1 MIRIKDQMKQ
11 SKRIT
16 SFILLF
22 IGSILLFHSSV
33 SGEICNRVVAIVN
46 DEVITLYELNTMI
59 QAFTG
64 IPSEQLKNKSEEM
77 YLKTRQKVLDDLIDQ
92 KIGLEKIKE
101 LEIKVTA
108 KEIDQAIERIKRDN
122 QLTQEGLLAEL
133 KAQGSDYESYRE
145 SVKNELE
152 RIQLINYEV
161 KSKIIL
167 RDEEIEKYYNT
178 HRDEFTSEGKVRLA
192 LIFLKQK
199 DPADKNEARALY
211 QKAQD
216 ILSMIK
222 DGKNFA
228 DLARKFSSGPGASE
242 GGDLGVF
249 KMSEL
254 NPEMAAIV
262 KDLSAGEV
270 SKPIIRPY
278 GIRIIKVEEKDG
290 GGEKPLDQVR
300 NAIQT
305 ILYRKE
311 LDKRY
316 SAWIKEL
323 RKKAYIK
330 IIF

>member
-1 MIRIKDQMKQ
+1 MKQ
-11 SKRIT
+11 LKRIA
-16 SFILLF
+16 SLILLF
-22 IGSILLFHSSV
+22 TGGILLFHPSV

-46 DEVITLYELNTMI
+46 DEVVTLYELDTMI
-59 QAFTG
+59 QLLTG
-64 IPSEQLKNKSEEM
+64 TPSKQLKNKSEEI
-77 YLKTRQKVLDDLIDQ
+77 YIKTRQKVLDDLVDQ
-92 KIGLEKIKE
+92 KIVLEKIKE
-101 LEIKVTA
+101 LKIEVTA
-108 KEIDQAIERIKRDN
+108 KEVDQAIERVKADN
-122 QLTQEGLLAEL
+122 QFTQEDLIAEL
-133 KAQGSDYESYRE
+133 KEQGNNYESYRKSIKE
-145 SVKNELE
+145 ELE

-167 RDEEIEKYYNT
+167 REEEIEEYYNT
-178 HRDEFTSEGKVRLA
+178 HRDEFTRQGKVRLA
-192 LIFLKQK
+192 VIFLKQE

-211 QKAQD
+211 QKAQE

-228 DLARKFSSGPGASE
+228 NLARKLSNGPGASE

-249 KMSEL
+249 KMAEL
-254 NPEMAAIV
+254 NPEMAEII

-270 SKPIIRPY
+270 SKPIIRPS
-278 GIRIIKVEEKDG
+278 GIKIIKVEEKDG
-290 GGEKPLDQVR
+290 GGEKSLEQVR

-311 LDKRY
+311 LDKKY

>member
-1 MIRIKDQMKQ
+1 MKQ
-11 SKRIT
+11 SKT
-16 SFILLF
+16 TASLILFFAGIIL
-22 IGSILLFHSSV
+22 ILLFHSSA

-46 DEVITLYELNTMI
+46 DEVVTLYELNTMM
-59 QAFTG
+59 QALTG
-64 IPSEQLKNKSEEM
+64 IPSEQLKNKSEEV
-77 YLKTRQKVLDDLIDQ
+77 YFKTRQKVLNDLIDQ
-92 KIGLEKIKE
+92 KIVLEKIKE
-101 LEIKVTA
+101 LKIEVTA
-108 KEIDQAIERIKRDN
+108 KEVDQAVERVKADN
-122 QLTQEGLLAEL
+122 QLTQEDLLAEL
-133 KAQGSDYESYRE
+133 KEQGSNYESYRE
-145 SVKNELE
+145 SIEKELE
-152 RIQLINYEV
+152 RIQLVNYEV

-167 RDEEIEKYYNT
+167 REEEIEEYYNT
-178 HRDEFTSEGKVRLA
+178 HRDEFTSEGRVRLA
-192 LIFLKQK
+192 LVFLKQE

-222 DGKNFA
+222 GGKNFA
-228 DLARKFSSGPGASE
+228 NLARKFSNGPGASE

-249 KMSEL
+249 KMSQL
-254 NPEMAAIV
+254 NPEMADII

-278 GIRIIKVEEKDG
+278 GIKIIKVEEKDG
-290 GGEKPLDQVR
+290 GGEKSLEQVR

-305 ILYRKE
+305 ILYKKE
-311 LDKRY
+311 LNKRY

>member
-1 MIRIKDQMKQ
+1 MKQ
-11 SKRIT
+11 SKVT
-16 SFILLF
+16 ASLILF
-22 IGSILLFHSSV
+22 FAGIVLLFHSSV

-46 DEVITLYELNTMI
+46 DEVVTLYELNTMM
-59 QAFTG
+59 QMLTG
-64 IPSEQLKNKSEEM
+64 IPSEQLKNQSEEM
-77 YLKTRQKVLDDLIDQ
+77 YFKTRKKVLDDLIDQ
-92 KIGLEKIKE
+92 KLVLEKIKE
-101 LEIKVTA
+101 LKIEVTA
-108 KEIDQAIERIKRDN
+108 KEVDQAVERVKADN
-122 QLTQEGLLAEL
+122 QFTQEDLLAKL
-133 KAQGSDYESYRE
+133 KEQGGNYESYRE
-145 SVKNELE
+145 SIKKELE
-152 RIQLINYEV
+152 RVQLINFEV

-167 RDEEIEKYYNT
+167 REEEIEEYYNT
-178 HRDEFTSEGKVRLA
+178 HRDEFTSEGRVRLA
-192 LIFLKQK
+192 LIFLKQE

-228 DLARKFSSGPGASE
+228 NLARKFSNGPGASE

-254 NPEMAAIV
+254 NPEMAEII

-278 GIRIIKVEEKDG
+278 GIKIIKVEEKDG
-290 GGEKPLDQVR
+290 GGEKSLEQVR

-311 LDKRY
+311 LDKKY

>member
-1 MIRIKDQMKQ
+1 MKQ
-11 SKRIT
+11 LKRIA
-16 SFILLF
+16 SLILLF
-22 IGSILLFHSSV
+22 TGGILLFHPSV

-46 DEVITLYELNTMI
+46 DEVVTLYELDTMI
-59 QAFTG
+59 QLLTG
-64 IPSEQLKNKSEEM
+64 TPSKQLKNKSEEI
-77 YLKTRQKVLDDLIDQ
+77 YIKTRQKVLDDLVDQ
-92 KIGLEKIKE
+92 KIVLEKIKE
-101 LEIKVTA
+101 LKIEVTA
-108 KEIDQAIERIKRDN
+108 KEVDQAIERVKADN
-122 QLTQEGLLAEL
+122 QFTQEDLLAEL
-133 KAQGSDYESYRE
+133 KEQGNNYESYRKSIKE
-145 SVKNELE
+145 ELE

-167 RDEEIEKYYNT
+167 REEEIEEYYNT
-178 HRDEFTSEGKVRLA
+178 HRDEFTSEGRVRLA
-192 LIFLKQK
+192 LIFLKQE

-211 QKAQD
+211 QKAQE

-228 DLARKFSSGPGASE
+228 NLARKLSNGPGASE

-249 KMSEL
+249 KMAEL
-254 NPEMAAIV
+254 NPEMAEII

-270 SKPIIRPY
+270 SKPIIRPS
-278 GIRIIKVEEKDG
+278 GIKIIKVEEKDG
-290 GGEKPLDQVR
+290 GGEKSLEQVR

-311 LDKRY
+311 LDKKY

>member
-1 MIRIKDQMKQ
+1 MKQ
-11 SKRIT
+11 LKRIA
-16 SFILLF
+16 SLILLF
-22 IGSILLFHSSV
+22 TGGILLFHPSV

-46 DEVITLYELNTMI
+46 DEVVTLYELDTMI
-59 QAFTG
+59 QLLTG
-64 IPSEQLKNKSEEM
+64 TPSKQLKNKSEEI
-77 YLKTRQKVLDDLIDQ
+77 YIKTRQKVLDDLVDQ
-92 KIGLEKIKE
+92 KIVLEKIKE
-101 LEIKVTA
+101 LKIEVTA
-108 KEIDQAIERIKRDN
+108 KEVDQAIERVKADN
-122 QLTQEGLLAEL
+122 QFTQEDLLAEL
-133 KAQGSDYESYRE
+133 KEQGNNYESYRKSIKE
-145 SVKNELE
+145 ELE

-167 RDEEIEKYYNT
+167 REEEIEEYYNT
-178 HRDEFTSEGKVRLA
+178 HRDEFTSEGRVRLA
-192 LIFLKQK
+192 LIFLKQE

-222 DGKNFA
+222 GGKNFA
-228 DLARKFSSGPGASE
+228 NLARKLSNGPGASE

-249 KMSEL
+249 KMAEL
-254 NPEMAAIV
+254 NPEMAEII

-270 SKPIIRPY
+270 SKPIIRPS
-278 GIRIIKVEEKDG
+278 GIKIIKVEEKDG
-290 GGEKPLDQVR
+290 GGEKSLEQVR

-311 LDKRY
+311 LDKKY

>member
-1 MIRIKDQMKQ
+1 MKQ
-11 SKRIT
+11 LKRIA
-16 SFILLF
+16 SLILLF
-22 IGSILLFHSSV
+22 TGGILLFHPSV

-46 DEVITLYELNTMI
+46 DEVVTLYELDTMI
-59 QAFTG
+59 QLLTG
-64 IPSEQLKNKSEEM
+64 TPSKQLKNKSEEI
-77 YLKTRQKVLDDLIDQ
+77 YIKTRQKVLDDLVDQ
-92 KIGLEKIKE
+92 KIVLEKIKE
-101 LEIKVTA
+101 LKIEVTA
-108 KEIDQAIERIKRDN
+108 KEVDQAIERVKADN
-122 QLTQEGLLAEL
+122 QFTQEDLIAEL
-133 KAQGSDYESYRE
+133 KEQGNNYESYRKSIKE
-145 SVKNELE
+145 ELE

-167 RDEEIEKYYNT
+167 REEEIEEYYNT
-178 HRDEFTSEGKVRLA
+178 HRDEFTSEGRVRLA
-192 LIFLKQK
+192 LIFLKQE

-222 DGKNFA
+222 GGKNFA
-228 DLARKFSSGPGASE
+228 NLARKLSNGPGASE

-249 KMSEL
+249 KMAEL
-254 NPEMAAIV
+254 NPEMAEII

-270 SKPIIRPY
+270 SKPIIRPS
-278 GIRIIKVEEKDG
+278 GIKIIKVEEKDG
-290 GGEKPLDQVR
+290 GGEKSLEQVR
-300 NAIQT
+300 NSIQT

-311 LDKRY
+311 LDKKY

>member
-1 MIRIKDQMKQ
+1 MEQL
-11 SKRIT
+11 KRIA

-22 IGSILLFHSSV
+22 TGSILLFHASV

-46 DEVITLYELNTMI
+46 DEVVTLYELNTVMK
-59 QAFTG
+59 ALTG
-64 IPSEQLKNKSEEM
+64 IPSEQLKNKSEEI
-77 YLKTRQKVLDDLIDQ
+77 YLKTRQKILNDLIDQ

-108 KEIDQAIERIKRDN
+108 KEVDQAIERIKADN
-122 QLTQEGLLAEL
+122 QLTQEDLLAEL
-133 KAQGSDYESYRE
+133 KEQGSNYESYRE
-145 SVKNELE
+145 SIKKELE

-167 RDEEIEKYYNT
+167 REEEIEEYYNT
-178 HRDEFTSEGKVRLA
+178 HRDEFTSEGRVRLA
-192 LIFLKQK
+192 LIFLKQE
-199 DPADKNEARALY
+199 DPADKNEAHALY
-211 QKAQD
+211 QKAQE

-222 DGKNFA
+222 GGKNFA
-228 DLARKFSSGPGASE
+228 NLARKFSNGPGASE

-254 NPEMAAIV
+254 NPEMTEII
-262 KDLSAGEV
+262 KDLSADEV

-278 GIRIIKVEEKDG
+278 GIKIIKVEEKDG
-290 GGEKPLDQVR
+290 GGEKSLDQVR
-300 NAIQT
+300 NAIRT

>member
-1 MIRIKDQMKQ
+1 MKQ
-11 SKRIT
+11 LKIMASL
-16 SFILLF
+16 ILLF
-22 IGSILLFHSSV
+22 TGSIVLFQSSV

-46 DEVITLYELNTMI
+46 DEVVTLYELNTMM
-59 QAFTG
+59 QALTG
-64 IPSEQLKNKSEEM
+64 IPSEQLKNKSEEI
-77 YLKTRQKVLDDLIDQ
+77 YLKTRQKILDDLIDQ

-108 KEIDQAIERIKRDN
+108 KEIDQAVERVKADN
-122 QLTQEGLLAEL
+122 QLTQESLLAEL
-133 KAQGSDYESYRE
+133 KAQGSNYELYRE

-167 RDEEIEKYYNT
+167 REEEIEEYYNT
-178 HRDEFTSEGKVRLA
+178 HRDEFISEGRVRLA
-192 LIFLKQK
+192 LIFLKQE

-228 DLARKFSSGPGASE
+228 NLAKKFSNGPGASE

-254 NPEMAAIV
+254 NPEMAEVI
-262 KDLSAGEV
+262 KDLSAGEI

-278 GIRIIKVEEKDG
+278 GIKIIKVEEKDG
-290 GGEKPLDQVR
+290 GGEKSLEQVR
-300 NAIQT
+300 NTIRT

-311 LDKRY
+311 LDKKY

>member
-1 MIRIKDQMKQ
+1 MKQ
-11 SKRIT
+11 LKGIA

-22 IGSILLFHSSV
+22 TGSILLFHSSV
-33 SGEICNRVVAIVN
+33 SGEISNRVVAIVN
-46 DEVITLYELNTMI
+46 DEVVTLYELNTMM
-59 QAFTG
+59 QALTG
-64 IPSEQLKNKSEEM
+64 TPYEQLKNRSEEI

-101 LEIKVTA
+101 LKIEVTA
-108 KEIDQAIERIKRDN
+108 KEVDQTIERVKADN
-122 QLTQEGLLAEL
+122 QLTQEDLLAEL
-133 KAQGSDYESYRE
+133 KEHGSTYESYRE
-145 SVKNELE
+145 SIKKELE

-167 RDEEIEKYYNT
+167 REEEIEEYYNT
-178 HRDEFTSEGKVRLA
+178 HRDEFTSEGRVRLA
-192 LIFLKQK
+192 LIFLKQE

-222 DGKNFA
+222 GGKNFA
-228 DLARKFSSGPGASE
+228 NLARKFSNGPGASE

-254 NPEMAAIV
+254 NPEMAEII

-290 GGEKPLDQVR
+290 GEEKSLEQVR

>member
-1 MIRIKDQMKQ
+1 MKQ
-11 SKRIT
+11 LKTIASL
-16 SFILLF
+16 ILLF
-22 IGSILLFHSSV
+22 TGSIVLFHSSV

-46 DEVITLYELNTMI
+46 DEVVTLYELDTMI
-59 QAFTG
+59 QLLTG
-64 IPSEQLKNKSEEM
+64 TPSAQLKNKSEEI
-77 YLKTRQKVLDDLIDQ
+77 YIKTRQKVLDDLVDQ
-92 KIGLEKIKE
+92 KIVLEKIKE
-101 LEIKVTA
+101 LKIEVTA
-108 KEIDQAIERIKRDN
+108 KEVDQAIERVKADN
-122 QLTQEGLLAEL
+122 QLTQEDLLAEL
-133 KAQGSDYESYRE
+133 KEQGSNYESYRE
-145 SVKNELE
+145 SIKEELE

-167 RDEEIEKYYNT
+167 REEEIEEYYNT
-178 HRDEFTSEGKVRLA
+178 HRDEFTSEGRVRLA

-228 DLARKFSSGPGASE
+228 NLARKFSNGPGASE

-249 KMSEL
+249 KMSQL
-254 NPEMAAIV
+254 NPEMAEII

-270 SKPIIRPY
+270 SNPIIRPY
-278 GIRIIKVEEKDG
+278 GIKIIKVEEKDG
-290 GGEKPLDQVR
+290 GGEKSLEQVR

-311 LDKRY
+311 LDKKY

>member
-1 MIRIKDQMKQ
+1 MKQ
-11 SKRIT
+11 LKAIASL
-16 SFILLF
+16 ILLF
-22 IGSILLFHSSV
+22 IGTILLFHSSV

-46 DEVITLYELNTMI
+46 DEVVTLYELNTRM
-59 QAFTG
+59 QALTG
-64 IPSEQLKNKSEEM
+64 IPSEQLKNRSEEI

-108 KEIDQAIERIKRDN
+108 KEIDQAVERIKADN
-122 QLTQEGLLAEL
+122 QLTQEDLLAEL
-133 KAQGSDYESYRE
+133 KKQGGNYESYRE
-145 SVKNELE
+145 SIKKELE

-167 RDEEIEKYYNT
+167 REEEIEEYYNT

-192 LIFLKQK
+192 LIFLKQE
-199 DPADKNEARALY
+199 DPADRNEARALY
-211 QKAQD
+211 QKAQN
-216 ILSMIK
+216 IVSMIK

-228 DLARKFSSGPGASE
+228 DLARKFSNGPGANE

-254 NPEMAAIV
+254 NPEMAEII

-270 SKPIIRPY
+270 SKPVIRPY
-278 GIRIIKVEEKDG
+278 GIKIIKVEEKDG
-290 GGEKPLDQVR
+290 GGEKSLEQVQ
-300 NAIQT
+300 NAIRT

-311 LDKRY
+311 LDKKY

>member
-1 MIRIKDQMKQ
+1 MKQ
-11 SKRIT
+11 SKTRV
-16 SFILLF
+16 SLILF
-22 IGSILLFHSSV
+22 FAGMILLFHSSV

-46 DEVITLYELNTMI
+46 DEVVTLYELNTMM
-59 QAFTG
+59 QALTG
-64 IPSEQLKNKSEEM
+64 ISSEQLKNKSEEV
-77 YLKTRQKVLDDLIDQ
+77 YFETRQKVLDELID
-92 KIGLEKIKE
+92 KKLVLGKIKE
-101 LEIKVTA
+101 LEIEVTA
-108 KEIDQAIERIKRDN
+108 KEVDQAIERVKADN
-122 QLTQEGLLAEL
+122 QFTQEDLLAKL
-133 KAQGSDYESYRE
+133 KERGGNYESYRKSIKE
-145 SVKNELE
+145 ELE

-167 RDEEIEKYYNT
+167 REEEIEQYYNT
-178 HRDEFTSEGKVRLA
+178 HRDEFTRQGKVRLA
-192 LIFLKQK
+192 VIFLKQE

-228 DLARKFSSGPGASE
+228 NLARKFSNGPGASE

-249 KMSEL
+249 KMSQL
-254 NPEMAAIV
+254 NPEMAEII

-278 GIRIIKVEEKDG
+278 GIKIIKVEEKDG
-290 GGEKPLDQVR
+290 GGEKSLEQVR

-305 ILYRKE
+305 ILYRQE
-311 LDKRY
+311 LDKKY
-316 SAWIKEL
+316 SAWIKDL

>member
-1 MIRIKDQMKQ
+1 MKQ
-11 SKRIT
+11 SKAT
-16 SFILLF
+16 VSLILF
-22 IGSILLFHSSV
+22 FAGIILLFHSSV

-46 DEVITLYELNTMI
+46 DEVVTLYELNTMM
-59 QAFTG
+59 QMLTG

-77 YLKTRQKVLDDLIDQ
+77 YFKTRQKVLDDLIDQ
-92 KIGLEKIKE
+92 KIVVEKIKE
-101 LEIKVTA
+101 LKIEVTA
-108 KEIDQAIERIKRDN
+108 KEVDQAVERVKADN
-122 QLTQEGLLAEL
+122 QFTQEDLLAKL
-133 KAQGSDYESYRE
+133 KEQGGNYESYRE
-145 SVKNELE
+145 SIKKELK
-152 RIQLINYEV
+152 RVQLINYEV

-167 RDEEIEKYYNT
+167 REEEIEEYYNT
-178 HRDEFTSEGKVRLA
+178 HRDEFTREGKVRLA
-192 LIFLKQK
+192 LIFLKQE
-199 DPADKNEARALY
+199 DPADKNEARAVY

-228 DLARKFSSGPGASE
+228 VLAKKFSNGPGASE

-254 NPEMAAIV
+254 NPEMAEII

-270 SKPIIRPY
+270 SKPVIRPY

-290 GGEKPLDQVR
+290 GGEKSLDQVR

-311 LDKRY
+311 LNKKY

>member
-1 MIRIKDQMKQ
+1 MKQ
-11 SKRIT
+11 LKTIASL
-16 SFILLF
+16 ILLF
-22 IGSILLFHSSV
+22 TGSIVLFHSSV

-46 DEVITLYELNTMI
+46 DEVVTLYELDTMI
-59 QAFTG
+59 QLLTG
-64 IPSEQLKNKSEEM
+64 TPSAQLKNRSEEI
-77 YLKTRQKVLDDLIDQ
+77 YIKTRQKVLDDLVDQ
-92 KIGLEKIKE
+92 KIVLEKIKE
-101 LEIKVTA
+101 LKIEVTT
-108 KEIDQAIERIKRDN
+108 KEVDQAIERVKADN
-122 QLTQEGLLAEL
+122 QLTQEDLLAEL
-133 KAQGSDYESYRE
+133 KEQGSNYESYRE
-145 SVKNELE
+145 SIKEELE

-167 RDEEIEKYYNT
+167 REEEIEKYYNT
-178 HRDEFTSEGKVRLA
+178 HRDEFTSEGRVRLA
-192 LIFLKQK
+192 LIFLKQE

-228 DLARKFSSGPGASE
+228 NLARKFSNGPGASE

-249 KMSEL
+249 KMSQL
-254 NPEMAAIV
+254 NPEMAEII

-278 GIRIIKVEEKDG
+278 GIKIIKVEEKDG
-290 GGEKPLDQVR
+290 GGEKSLEQVR

-305 ILYRKE
+305 ILYRQE
-311 LDKRY
+311 LDKKY

>member
-1 MIRIKDQMKQ
+1 MKQ
-11 SKRIT
+11 LKGIA

-22 IGSILLFHSSV
+22 TGSILLFHSSV

-46 DEVITLYELNTMI
+46 DEVVTLYELNTIM
-59 QAFTG
+59 QALTG
-64 IPSEQLKNKSEEM
+64 IPSEQLKNKSEEI
-77 YLKTRQKVLDDLIDQ
+77 YFKTRQKVLDDLIDQ
-92 KIGLEKIKE
+92 KIGIEKIKE

-108 KEIDQAIERIKRDN
+108 KEIDQAIERVKADN
-122 QLTQEGLLAEL
+122 QLTQEDLLAEL
-133 KAQGSDYESYRE
+133 KEQGSNYESYRE
-145 SVKNELE
+145 SIKKELE
-152 RIQLINYEV
+152 RIRLINYEV

-167 RDEEIEKYYNT
+167 REEEIEEYYNT
-178 HRDEFTSEGKVRLA
+178 HRDEFTSEGRVRLA
-192 LIFLKQK
+192 LIFLKQE

-222 DGKNFA
+222 GGKNFA
-228 DLARKFSSGPGASE
+228 NLARKFSNGPGASE

-249 KMSEL
+249 KMSQL
-254 NPEMAAIV
+254 NPEMTDII

-278 GIRIIKVEEKDG
+278 GIKIIKVEEKDG
-290 GGEKPLDQVR
+290 GGEKSLEQVR

-305 ILYRKE
+305 ILYKKE
-311 LDKRY
+311 LNKRY

>member
-1 MIRIKDQMKQ
+1 MKQ
-11 SKRIT
+11 LKTIASL
-16 SFILLF
+16 ILLF
-22 IGSILLFHSSV
+22 TGSIVLFHSSV

-46 DEVITLYELNTMI
+46 DEVVTLYELDTMI
-59 QAFTG
+59 QLLTG
-64 IPSEQLKNKSEEM
+64 TPSAQLKNKSEEI
-77 YLKTRQKVLDDLIDQ
+77 YIKTRQKVLDDLVDQ
-92 KIGLEKIKE
+92 KIVLEKIKE
-101 LEIKVTA
+101 LKIEVTA
-108 KEIDQAIERIKRDN
+108 KEVDQAIERVKADN
-122 QLTQEGLLAEL
+122 QLTQEDLLAEL
-133 KAQGSDYESYRE
+133 KEQGSNYESYRE
-145 SVKNELE
+145 SIKEELE

-167 RDEEIEKYYNT
+167 REEEIEEYYNT
-178 HRDEFTSEGKVRLA
+178 HRDEFTSEGRVRLA

-228 DLARKFSSGPGASE
+228 NLARKFSNGPGASE

-249 KMSEL
+249 RMSQL
-254 NPEMAAIV
+254 NPEMAEII

-270 SKPIIRPY
+270 SNPIIRPY
-278 GIRIIKVEEKDG
+278 GIKIIKVEEKDG
-290 GGEKPLDQVR
+290 GGEKSLEQVR

-311 LDKRY
+311 LDKKY

>member
-1 MIRIKDQMKQ
+1 MKQ
-11 SKRIT
+11 SKVT
-16 SFILLF
+16 ASLILF
-22 IGSILLFHSSV
+22 FAGIVLLFHSSV

-46 DEVITLYELNTMI
+46 DEVVTLYELNTMM
-59 QAFTG
+59 QMLTG
-64 IPSEQLKNKSEEM
+64 IPSEQLKNQSEEM
-77 YLKTRQKVLDDLIDQ
+77 YFKTRKKVLDDLIDQ
-92 KIGLEKIKE
+92 KLVLEKIKE
-101 LEIKVTA
+101 LKIEVTA
-108 KEIDQAIERIKRDN
+108 KEVDQAVERVKADN
-122 QLTQEGLLAEL
+122 QFTQEDLLAKL
-133 KAQGSDYESYRE
+133 KEQGGNYESYRE
-145 SVKNELE
+145 SIKKELE
-152 RIQLINYEV
+152 RVQLINFEV

-167 RDEEIEKYYNT
+167 REEEIEEYYNT
-178 HRDEFTSEGKVRLA
+178 HRDEFTSEGRVRLA
-192 LIFLKQK
+192 LIFLKQE

-228 DLARKFSSGPGASE
+228 NLARKFSNGPGASE

-249 KMSEL
+249 KMSQL
-254 NPEMAAIV
+254 NPEMAEII

-278 GIRIIKVEEKDG
+278 GIKIIKVEEKDG
-290 GGEKPLDQVR
+290 GGEKSLEQVR

-311 LDKRY
+311 LDKKY

>member
-1 MIRIKDQMKQ
+1 MKQ
-11 SKRIT
+11 LKGIA

-22 IGSILLFHSSV
+22 TGSILLFHSSV

-46 DEVITLYELNTMI
+46 DEVVTLYELNTMM
-59 QAFTG
+59 QALTG
-64 IPSEQLKNKSEEM
+64 IPSEQLKNKSEEI

-108 KEIDQAIERIKRDN
+108 KEIDQAVERVKRDN
-122 QLTQEGLLAEL
+122 QSTQEGLLTEL
-133 KAQGSDYESYRE
+133 KAQGSNYESYRK
-145 SVKNELE
+145 SIKNELE

-167 RDEEIEKYYNT
+167 REEAIEEYYNT

-192 LIFLKQK
+192 LIFLKQE

-228 DLARKFSSGPGASE
+228 NLARKFSNGPGASE

-254 NPEMAAIV
+254 NPEMAEII

-270 SKPIIRPY
+270 SKPVIRPY

-290 GGEKPLDQVR
+290 GGEKSLEQVQ
-300 NAIQT
+300 NAIRT

-311 LDKRY
+311 LDKKY

>member
-1 MIRIKDQMKQ
+1 MKQ
-11 SKRIT
+11 LKTIASL
-16 SFILLF
+16 ILLF
-22 IGSILLFHSSV
+22 TGSIVLFHSSV

-46 DEVITLYELNTMI
+46 DEVVTLYELDTMI
-59 QAFTG
+59 QLLTG
-64 IPSEQLKNKSEEM
+64 TPSAQLKNRSEEI
-77 YLKTRQKVLDDLIDQ
+77 YIKTRQKVLDDLVDQ
-92 KIGLEKIKE
+92 KIVLEKIKE
-101 LEIKVTA
+101 LKIEVTT
-108 KEIDQAIERIKRDN
+108 KEVDQAIERVKADN
-122 QLTQEGLLAEL
+122 QLTQEDLLAEL
-133 KAQGSDYESYRE
+133 KEQGSNYESYRE
-145 SVKNELE
+145 SIKEELE

-167 RDEEIEKYYNT
+167 REEEIEKYYNT
-178 HRDEFTSEGKVRLA
+178 HRDEFTSEGRVRLA
-192 LIFLKQK
+192 LIFLKQE

-228 DLARKFSSGPGASE
+228 NLARKFSNGPGASE

-249 KMSEL
+249 KMSQL
-254 NPEMAAIV
+254 NPEMAEII

-278 GIRIIKVEEKDG
+278 GIKIIKVEEKDG
-290 GGEKPLDQVR
+290 GGEKSLEQVR

-305 ILYRKE
+305 ILYRQE
-311 LDKRY
+311 LDKKY
-316 SAWIKEL
+316 SAWIKDL

>member
-1 MIRIKDQMKQ
+1 MKQ
-11 SKRIT
+11 SKAT
-16 SFILLF
+16 ASLILF
-22 IGSILLFHSSV
+22 FAGIILLFHSSV

-46 DEVITLYELNTMI
+46 DEVVTLYELNTMM
-59 QAFTG
+59 QALTG
-64 IPSEQLKNKSEEM
+64 IPSGQMKNRSEEI
-77 YLKTRQKVLDDLIDQ
+77 YFKTRQKVLDDLIDQ
-92 KIGLEKIKE
+92 KIVLEKIKE

-108 KEIDQAIERIKRDN
+108 KEVDQTIERVKADN
-122 QLTQEGLLAEL
+122 QFTQEDLLAEL
-133 KAQGSDYESYRE
+133 KEQGSNYESYRE
-145 SVKNELE
+145 SIEKELE

-167 RDEEIEKYYNT
+167 REEEIEEYYNT
-178 HRDEFTSEGKVRLA
+178 HRDEFTSEGRVRLA
-192 LIFLKQK
+192 LIFLKQE

-222 DGKNFA
+222 SGKNFA
-228 DLARKFSSGPGASE
+228 NLAEKFSNGPGASE

-254 NPEMAAIV
+254 NPEMAEII

-270 SKPIIRPY
+270 SKPIIRPS
-278 GIRIIKVEEKDG
+278 GIKIIKVEEKDG
-290 GGEKPLDQVR
+290 GGEKSLEQVR

-305 ILYRKE
+305 ILYKKE
-311 LDKRY
+311 LNKRY

>member
-1 MIRIKDQMKQ
+1 MKQ
-11 SKRIT
+11 LKRIAYL
-16 SFILLF
+16 ILLF
-22 IGSILLFHSSV
+22 TGSILFFHSSV

-46 DEVITLYELNTMI
+46 DEVVTLYELDTMI
-59 QAFTG
+59 QLLTG
-64 IPSEQLKNKSEEM
+64 APSAQLKNRSEEI
-77 YLKTRQKVLDDLIDQ
+77 YIKTRQKVLDDLVDQ
-92 KIGLEKIKE
+92 KIVLEKIKE
-101 LEIKVTA
+101 LKIEVTA
-108 KEIDQAIERIKRDN
+108 KEVDQAIERVKADN
-122 QLTQEGLLAEL
+122 QLTQEDLLAEL
-133 KAQGSDYESYRE
+133 KEQGSNYESYRE
-145 SVKNELE
+145 SIKEELE

-167 RDEEIEKYYNT
+167 REEEIEKYYNT
-178 HRDEFTSEGKVRLA
+178 HKDEFTSEGRVRLA
-192 LIFLKQK
+192 LIFLKQE

-228 DLARKFSSGPGASE
+228 NLARKFSKGPGASE

-254 NPEMAAIV
+254 NPEMAEII

-278 GIRIIKVEEKDG
+278 GIKIIKVEEKDG
-290 GGEKPLDQVR
+290 GGEKSLEQVR

-311 LDKRY
+311 LDKKY

>member
-1 MIRIKDQMKQ
+1 MKQ
-11 SKRIT
+11 LKKIA

-22 IGSILLFHSSV
+22 TGSILFFHSSV

-46 DEVITLYELNTMI
+46 DQVVTLYELNTMM
-59 QAFTG
+59 QALTG

-101 LEIKVTA
+101 LEIKVTD
-108 KEIDQAIERIKRDN
+108 KEVDQAVERVKADN
-122 QLTQEGLLAEL
+122 QLTQNDLVAEL
-133 KAQGSDYESYRE
+133 KAQGSNYESYRE
-145 SVKNELE
+145 SIKNELE

-167 RDEEIEKYYNT
+167 REEAIEEYYNT
-178 HRDEFTSEGKVRLA
+178 HRDEFTSEGRVRLA

-228 DLARKFSSGPGASE
+228 NLARKFSNGPGASE

-254 NPEMAAIV
+254 NPEMSEII

-278 GIRIIKVEEKDG
+278 GIKIIKVEEKDG
-290 GGEKPLDQVR
+290 GGEKSLEQVQ
-300 NAIQT
+300 NAIRT

>member
-1 MIRIKDQMKQ
+1 MKQ
-11 SKRIT
+11 LKRIA
-16 SFILLF
+16 SLILLF
-22 IGSILLFHSSV
+22 TGGILLFHPSV

-46 DEVITLYELNTMI
+46 DEVVTLYELDTMI
-59 QAFTG
+59 QLLTG
-64 IPSEQLKNKSEEM
+64 TPSKQLKNKSEEI
-77 YLKTRQKVLDDLIDQ
+77 YIKTRQKVLDDLVDQ
-92 KIGLEKIKE
+92 KIVLEKIKE
-101 LEIKVTA
+101 LKIEVTA
-108 KEIDQAIERIKRDN
+108 KEVDQAIERVKADN
-122 QLTQEGLLAEL
+122 QFTQEDLLAEL
-133 KAQGSDYESYRE
+133 KEQGNNYESYRKSIKE
-145 SVKNELE
+145 ELE

-167 RDEEIEKYYNT
+167 REEEIEEYYNT
-178 HRDEFTSEGKVRLA
+178 HRDEFTSEGRVRLA
-192 LIFLKQK
+192 LIFLKQE

-211 QKAQD
+211 QKAQE

-228 DLARKFSSGPGASE
+228 NLARKLSNGPGASE

-249 KMSEL
+249 KMAEL
-254 NPEMAAIV
+254 NPEMAEII

-270 SKPIIRPY
+270 SKPIIRPS
-278 GIRIIKVEEKDG
+278 GIKIIKVEEKDG
-290 GGEKPLDQVR
+290 GGEKSLEQVR
-300 NAIQT
+300 NSIQT

-311 LDKRY
+311 LDKKY